1 MKIAF
6 KGNKIL
12 TLCGKTFSLV
22 EGPIT
27 IYNVTCEDDGH
38 GSIIATPSSG
48 RKDTLITLSNT
59 PDAQYRLNKYTLD
72 GNDLQGNTFNIQNDC
87 IVKGWFERY
96 IFNISVTQPQN
107 GTVSTNK
114 NSAEAGETVTLYYTA
129 DSGYEFQYFSV
140 NGVQIV
146 GNTFTMP
153 SSDVTVSGSFEEM
166 HGGSDVLY
174 TNIPRSLLRDWSNP
188 VVSNFS
194 NTRRYVLFHQ
204 VLEWGTNVTTSAS
217 GNTTGFYSIGWGDT
231 TILSAEQFLAMNPY
245 MNIKQMKINGSYL
258 SYEPTSGS
266 TYKLIYDQVDKIL
279 YLYCDGLLQYSTSI
293 DLSQVTNS
301 ISIDSYRGT
310 LGYNQAFVY
319 HSDVAVATFDM
330 LNDALAYTPS

>member
-12 TLCGKTFSLV
+12 TLGGKTFSLV

-27 IYNVTCEDDGH
+27 IYNVTCDDDGH

-96 IFNISVTQPQN
+96 IFDISVTQPQN

-114 NSAEAGETVTLYYTA
+114 NSAEAGETVTLSYTA
-129 DSGYEFQYFSV
+129 DSGYEFQYFTV

-153 SSDVTVSGSFEEM
+153 STDVTVSGSFEEM

-204 VLEWGTNVTTSAS
+204 VLEWGTQVTTYANDY
-217 GNTTGFYSIGWGDT
+217 NTGYYNISWGDT
-231 TILSAEQFLAMNPY
+231 VILNAEQYLSMPPVMTAERL
-245 MNIKQMKINGSYL
+245 IINGSL
-258 SYEPTSGS
+258 LPSINSGS
-266 TYKLIYDQVDKIL
+266 TYKLIYDQVDKML
-279 YLYCDGLLQYSTSI
+279 YLYCDGVLQYSTSI

-301 ISIDSYRGT
+301 ISIDSYRASVGS
-310 LGYNQAFVY
+310 NRAFVY

-330 LNDALAYTPS
+330 LNDALSYSPS